1 MRPCLEAAVGGVEV
15 LWGQRRRGR
24 IIVARSHIVIGLSLR
39 RGGFLDIGFR
49 GHRDAVEDGVLG
61 GTINP
66 QDLKSFYLDTLA
78 LPHQRDFPPILDGAV
93 TQKHLGMGIH
103 PSHPSSPPRRPIA
116 DPGIL
121 HHQGREGP
129 QPALFP
135 PTSQN
140 VIVPVDRALPVELT
154 QVPADTAGP
163 GLACESGGRAHC
175 QLVPRN
181 SGCEIVNRAGAAPKN
196 GTNGCGGYARHP
208 SPPPAHP
215 PGAPLFPCARA
226 RRIVPHVGFVSDVV
240 AGFESVC
247 GRGGRAGRQVAWGV
261 WVADVI
267 SDATMRRRAALRSSE
282 ILGARP
288 RAEPSSPPR
297 HAVTEFT
304 GWSH

>member
-1 MRPCLEAAVGGVEV
+1 
-15 LWGQRRRGR
+15 
-24 IIVARSHIVIGLSLR
+24 
-39 RGGFLDIGFR
+39 
-49 GHRDAVEDGVLG
+49 
-61 GTINP
+61 
-66 QDLKSFYLDTLA
+66 
-78 LPHQRDFPPILDGAV
+78 LP
-93 TQKHLGMGIH
+93 T
-103 PSHPSSPPRRPIA
+103 
-116 DPGIL
+116 PGIL

-154 QVPADTAGP
+154 QVPADMAGP

-247 GRGGRAGRQVAWGV
+247 GRGGRAGRWLGGCG
-261 WVADVI
+261 WRML
-267 SDATMRRRAALRSSE
+267 SPMRRCDVGPRSGLLRFWELVLEQSHHHPPDMPSPNSLDGVIEAGSVPGSREARTSVSFALNSA
-282 ILGARP
+282 G
-288 RAEPSSPPR
+288 PS
-297 HAVTEFT
+297 
-304 GWSH
+304 